1 MAIAGLE
8 LIGFFF
14 GLFGMLGT
22 FVATLLPYWAT
33 SAHVGS
39 NIVTAVVTMKG
50 LWMECVYQSTG
61 AFQCETYNTLLGLTT
76 DLQAARAMMVISS
89 IFSVMACAVSTV
101 GMQCTVCMDG
111 SSDKSK
117 VAGVGGSLFL
127 LAGILSLIPV
137 SWKTHEV
144 VQTFYM
150 QNMPAS
156 LKFEIGD
163 CLYVGLASS
172 LLSILGGGLLSASCC
187 DDLDGS
193 RGTRHHY
200 PYPDRTGQRGPSHLM
215 PYHPATLH
223 STTNPNLANKNQT
236 LNSHLSTSTHSMPA
250 QDSRKSARLNTAAR
264 YDVTGYV
271 WGFVLVVLYHFFL
284 KALKWLI
291 LGLLKD
297 SFNRQDDGLRVKRNG
312 HTARERANVFDWIE
326 WVAFD
331 AVLLLNVQKF

>member
-1 MAIAGLE
+1 MAIAALE
-8 LIGFFF
+8 LMGFFC

-22 FVATLLPYWAT
+22 FVATLLPYWEM

-39 NIVTAVVTMKG
+39 NIVTAVESMKG
-50 LWMECVYQSTG
+50 LWIECVYQSTG
-61 AFQCETYNTLLGLTT
+61 AFQCETYNTLLGLAT

-111 SSDKSK
+111 SSVKSK

-127 LAGILSLIPV
+127 LAGLLSLIPV

-172 LLSILGGGLLSASCC
+172 LLSMLGGGLLSASCF
-187 DDLDGS
+187 DDSDGS
-193 RGTRHHY
+193 RGTRCHY
-200 PYPDRTGQRGPSHLM
+200 PYPDRTGHRGPSHLM

-236 LNSHLSTSTHSMPA
+236 LNSHTSTNTHSTMPA
-250 QDSRKSARLNTAAR
+250 QDSRKSARQNTAAGHSKHLR
-264 YDVTGYV
+264 
-271 WGFVLVVLYHFFL
+271 
-284 KALKWLI
+284 KA
-291 LGLLKD
+291 
-297 SFNRQDDGLRVKRNG
+297 SS
-312 HTARERANVFDWIE
+312 
-326 WVAFD
+326 
-331 AVLLLNVQKF
+331 